1 MNRSTTTLVLY
12 LALVFTGGAAVGA
25 LSHRYF
31 APAPASTTA
40 NTARPSPEEFRR
52 MFKAEMRS
60 RVKINDEQEKQLESI
75 MDETREKFR
84 AFRESLKPQ
93 EKAIQAEHVA
103 KIMAILTP
111 EQQKEYAKM
120 REEREQRRKAEKAAE
135 DARRAAEAQKNAK

>member
-12 LALVFTGGAAVGA
+12 LALVFSGGAAVGA

-31 APAPASTTA
+31 APVSASTTA
-40 NTARPSPEEFRR
+40 NTARPSPEEYRR

-60 RVKINDEQEKQLESI
+60 RVKITDEQEKQLDAV

-84 AFRESLKPQ
+84 AFRESCKPQ
-93 EKAIQAEHVA
+93 EKALQAEHVG
-103 KIMAILTP
+103 KIMAILSP

-135 DARRAAEAQKNAK
+135 DARRAAETTKSEK